1 MTFEKPLS
9 MLYNWRG
16 SRALC
21 DHSFIY
27 DIQKKLTYQ
36 NILLSLMK
44 YLYFL
49 IKQLYPPNE
58 QK

>member
-27 DIQKKLTYQ
+27 DIQKNLTV
-36 NILLSLMK
+36 NISK
-44 YLYFL
+44 DFVEPHEISIFL
-49 IKQLYPPNE
+49 NKTVVPS
-58 QK
+58 